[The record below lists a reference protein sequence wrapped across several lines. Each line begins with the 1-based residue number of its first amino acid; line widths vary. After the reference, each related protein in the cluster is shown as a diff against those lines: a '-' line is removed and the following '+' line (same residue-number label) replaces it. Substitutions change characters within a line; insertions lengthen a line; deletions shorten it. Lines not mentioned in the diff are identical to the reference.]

1 MGNSG
6 ARQGYQGK
14 VVCLLFMLT
23 TCPHCQ
29 QAVQS
34 LSEIQKEFGNKVFA
48 VLAGTLNEDPDIPS
62 FIQRFNPTFP
72 IGEANKL
79 AAFQYMQLSLKERPP
94 FVPYMVF
101 IDRKGTIRSQYT
113 GSDKILDGP
122 ESGETSSRGSIQS
135 CRREHHAREIEGQA
149 RDAISGRRSLLR
161 YTQRV
166 MRFRIFLL
174 SALLGHWRFRRRS
187 PAQVS

>member
-1 MGNSG
+1 MRPKSLLLTAIFTITSFAATVPRKSPEFFITPPDGKQVALSS
-6 ARQGYQGK
+6 YQGK

-34 LSEIQKEFGNKVFA
+34 LSEIQKELGDKGFA

-122 ESGETSSRGSIQS
+122 ES
-135 CRREHHAREIEGQA
+135 AK
-149 RDAISGRRSLLR
+149 LLR
-161 YTQRV
+161 EEALKFVDENTTPVKSKARHATQ
-166 MRFRIFLL
+166 
-174 SALLGHWRFRRRS
+174 
-187 PAQVS
+187 